1 MATEQG
7 NKRVLVV
14 DDDPSLLK
22 LIGMRLTGAG
32 YEIQSADNG
41 KQALGILESFKP
53 HLLISDLRMQGMD
66 GMALFAAT
74 RERSPG
80 LPVII
85 LTAHGTI
92 PDAIEATKKG
102 VFSYLTKPFDSQQLL
117 STVEDAIRLHPVVEE
132 DQQHQDAGN
141 WRSAIVSRS
150 NKMEELLQQA
160 RQVADSDVSLL
171 IHSQS
176 GTGKELL
183 ANAIHQVSER
193 RDGPFVPVNCAAI
206 PETLFESELFG
217 HVKGAFT
224 GANREHV
231 GLFQSANGGTL
242 FLDEIGDMP
251 LNFQVKLLRALQERE
266 VRPVG
271 STQSVSVDVRIISAT
286 HRDLE
291 HAIGEGSFR
300 EDLYY
305 RLNVVELRLPP
316 LADRRDDIPLLVNH
330 FLNQVLTRSK
340 KKVTGFSDEAMEV
353 LISAPWPGNVRQLQ
367 NVVEQTVALCNG
379 PLIPT
384 ELVQK
389 ALRDKPSSLPTFAR
403 ARDEF
408 ERRYLA
414 DLLKATEG
422 NVTQAARIAGRNRT
436 EFYKLLDKHH
446 LTPDAFRE

>member
-1 MATEQG
+1 MATEQEK
-7 NKRVLVV
+7 KRVLVV

-32 YEIQSADNG
+32 YQIQSADNG

-74 RERSPG
+74 RERNPG

-117 STVEDAIRLHPVVEE
+117 STVDDAIRLHPVVEE
-132 DQQHQDAGN
+132 DQQHKDSGS
-141 WRSAIVSRS
+141 WRSAIISRS

-193 RDGPFVPVNCAAI
+193 REAPFVPVNCAAI

-271 STQSVSVDVRIISAT
+271 ATQSVPIDVRIISAT

-291 HAIGEGSFR
+291 QAISEGNFR

-330 FLNQVLTRSK
+330 FLNQVLSRSK

-353 LISAPWPGNVRQLQ
+353 LIAAPWPGNVRQLQ

>member
-1 MATEQG
+1 MVTEV
-7 NKRVLVV
+7 NKKRVLVV

-32 YEIQSADNG
+32 YEILSADNG

-53 HLLISDLRMQGMD
+53 HLLISDLRMKGMD
-66 GMALFAAT
+66 GMALFTAT
-74 RERSPG
+74 RERNPG

-117 STVEDAIRLHPVVEE
+117 ATVEDAIRLHPVVEE
-132 DQQHQDAGN
+132 DMQQPDAGN
-141 WRSAIVSRS
+141 WRSAIISRS
-150 NKMEELLQQA
+150 SKMEELLQQA
-160 RQVADSDVSLL
+160 RQVADSDVSLF

-183 ANAIHQVSER
+183 AHAIHQVSER
-193 RDGPFVPVNCAAI
+193 RDAPFVPVNCAAI

-271 STQSVSVDVRIISAT
+271 ATRSVPVDVRIISAT

-291 HAIGEGSFR
+291 QAISDGQFR

-316 LADRRDDIPLLVNH
+316 LSERRDDIPLLVNH
-330 FLNQVLTRSK
+330 FLGQVLSRSK
-340 KKVTGFSDEAMEV
+340 KKLTGFSDEAMEV
-353 LISAPWPGNVRQLQ
+353 LIAAPWPGNVRQLQ

-389 ALRDKPSSLPTFAR
+389 ALRDKPSSLPTFSR

-414 DLLKATEG
+414 DLLKATQG